1 MLFAPDNF
9 LYFVVLF
16 SIAIAGGTYLLFA
29 YYRDKL
35 LLLNALALFLC
46 AVRAGTEYYLPSVES
61 FHKATSIAIFHS
73 VLAAVILS
81 IEWYLI
87 WFYVR
92 PLKGWKWE
100 RIANQLSFWLMVA
113 APMLLKSWWLLQRK
127 VFYFASEKID
137 GYWQFAVRPDFEWMQ
152 FYTMHN
158 QLTAH
163 FGALVMLTGI
173 ILNPRH
179 RIRQSIL
186 LLSFIILPFIYFQN
200 LESRTFSDWTIP
212 NMAGI
217 IILHNLL
224 ISWFV
229 SDYRIFSSNFD
240 LYKKSLLE
248 SISDLAI
255 SLSPQFTILSYNP
268 KAASVFNFSSEN
280 VLSMLQQHSN
290 FTYIE
295 LEEKLQP
302 LFKNETDELE
312 LSFRSRA
319 GKNRTFSLKIAPFK
333 NNEQIMGYTLL
344 LTDLTE
350 IRAKE
355 AALNQL
361 YQTKDRIFS
370 IIGHDLRKPAI
381 AFRGI
386 TQKVNYLLKKQDYAT
401 LERFGNEIENDA
413 LALNLLTDNLLN
425 WALTQK
431 NVMPNNPQQVEV
443 ADIVADEMAV
453 FKKTAAEKRIQLVSV
468 VPRGLLVFADPYAL
482 RTIIRNLL
490 DNAIK
495 YTCEGGRVE
504 TVVEDGAEG
513 VEIVISD
520 TGVGIP
526 ESKLK
531 DIFLLREG
539 KSEKGTAGEKG
550 AGLGLHLVHELVQ
563 LNRGAIEVASSP
575 GQGTRFEVRMPR
587 RLEAA

>member
-1 MLFAPDNF
+1 MPFAPDNF
-9 LYFVVLF
+9 LYFVALF

-127 VFYFASEKID
+127 VFYFADEKID

-152 FYTMHN
+152 FYTLHN

-280 VLSMLQQHSN
+280 VISMLQQHSQL
-290 FTYIE
+290 THSE

-361 YQTKDRIFS
+361 NQTKDRIFS

-386 TQKVNYLLKKQDYAT
+386 TQKVNYLLKKQDYTT

-413 LALNLLTDNLLN
+413 LALNQLTDNLLN

-453 FKKTAAEKRIQLVSV
+453 FKKTAAEKRIQLVSE

-495 YTCEGGRVE
+495 YSCEGGRVE
-504 TVVEDGAEG
+504 IVVEDGAEG
-513 VEIVISD
+513 VKIVISD

-587 RLEAA
+587 WLEAA